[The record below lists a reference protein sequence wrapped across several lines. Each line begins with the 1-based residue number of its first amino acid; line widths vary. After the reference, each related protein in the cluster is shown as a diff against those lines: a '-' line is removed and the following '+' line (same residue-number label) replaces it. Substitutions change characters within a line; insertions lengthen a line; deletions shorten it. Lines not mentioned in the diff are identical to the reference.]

1 MNVTVTLTAS
11 PELLS
16 VLNKLADNFGGNK
29 SDGWKPVGDETFVVN
44 LKPEK
49 KTEKIK
55 APQKDAPAAEAPV
68 VPITTATEPAPEQPL
83 TREIVRAKAVGLSKS
98 GHKDAIKKKIKEL
111 GSDNL
116 DALAED
122 KFTEF
127 MMFLNTL

>member
-16 VLNKLADNFGGNK
+16 VLNKLADNFGGK
-29 SDGWKPVGDETFVVN
+29 KPGSVQTETIAD
-44 LKPEK
+44 LKPAAEK
-49 KTEKIK
+49 KTPVKKETV
-55 APQKDAPAAEAPV
+55 PAATAETTPAPV
-68 VPITTATEPAPEQPL
+68 VDINVNQTPPPEQPL

-127 MMFLNTL
+127 MTFLNML